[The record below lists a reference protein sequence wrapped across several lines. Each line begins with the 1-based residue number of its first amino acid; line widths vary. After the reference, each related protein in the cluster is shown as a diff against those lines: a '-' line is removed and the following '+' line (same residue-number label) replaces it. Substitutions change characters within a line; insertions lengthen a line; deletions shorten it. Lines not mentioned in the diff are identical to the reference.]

1 MIKLD
6 FYKSYV
12 SDLSSIEVL
21 ISKENEE
28 VMSGQEFIDNID
40 IEEYID
46 IHNLKPL
53 DKSAD
58 NFLIDCIGLQW
69 EVYISNSNRDLIKYK
84 D

>member
-12 SDLSSIEVL
+12 SDLSNIEVL
-21 ISKENEE
+21 ISKENGE
-28 VMSGQEFIDNID
+28 VMSGQEFIGKID
-40 IEEYID
+40 TDDYVD
-46 IHNLKPL
+46 IHNLNPL
-53 DKSAD
+53 ENFDD

-69 EVYISNSNRDLIKYK
+69 ELYISNSNRDLIRYK